1 MAVRGSSPVF
11 STARVRVMRSRS
23 GDRTASVVRGERPGR
38 HERARPAPVAP
49 GAYGGVEAGQD
60 SQRER
65 IMGFFEKAK
74 EQASHLKD
82 SEKVREVAE
91 KVKGKV
97 EDVQT
102 KRKANDLLEDLEIL
116 TLRPDQLGH
125 ADRAAGLDDD
135 AIRDAALVCAL
146 FSMITRLADTL
157 NFAIP
162 ATFDNTIKA
171 LTSRMGYRMPLPVF
185 LFPRV

>member
-1 MAVRGSSPVF
+1 MLRGREASGAAVRAALHF
-11 STARVRVMRSRS
+11 
-23 GDRTASVVRGERPGR
+23 
-38 HERARPAPVAP
+38 
-49 GAYGGVEAGQD
+49 
-60 SQRER
+60 
-65 IMGFFEKAK
+65 
-74 EQASHLKD
+74 
-82 SEKVREVAE
+82 
-91 KVKGKV
+91 
-97 EDVQT
+97 
-102 KRKANDLLEDLEIL
+102 LEIL

-125 ADRAAGLDDD
+125 ADLDAARAAGLDDD

-162 ATFDNTIKA
+162 ATFDNTVKA